1 MPLTA
6 GLLGVLLPHTCPR
19 CGHANERMGRAFK
32 TVKHYLCGSCGEK
45 VPMTYY
51 DKLRLFEENA
61 HRAIS

>member
-1 MPLTA
+1 
-6 GLLGVLLPHTCPR
+6 
-19 CGHANERMGRAFK
+19 MGRAFK
-32 TVKHYLCGSCGEK
+32 TVRHYLCGSCGEK